1 MYGRIMSQSL
11 SLLVSKK
18 NPQTPKQTKT
28 CHNDWGDSMQR
39 ENALDNI
46 LADSNLFPEH
56 ANIKT
61 EKISE
66 VPLPYLAAEN
76 FKHLHLIRSFFS
88 KPIDVYPELDL
99 SYTHAH
105 LQDLIL

>member
-1 MYGRIMSQSL
+1 
-11 SLLVSKK
+11 
-18 NPQTPKQTKT
+18 
-28 CHNDWGDSMQR
+28 MQR

-76 FKHLHLIRSFFS
+76 FKHLHLICFF
-88 KPIDVYPELDL
+88 L
-99 SYTHAH
+99 
-105 LQDLIL
+105 